1 MNSKESLLRGGKM
14 KKEMI
19 CLFVI
24 ILFVAVMIVPVKL
37 VASEEDHGGDIIYSV
52 PLKAVLFS
60 HKIHV
65 EDLEMDCDNCHDD
78 IFEMVPSEGEINKDR
93 VFFEGKY
100 CMKSLNE
107 GKYCGSCHD
116 GSTAFSA
123 DTQCARC
130 HIGVKGYNRLM
141 GKETGEAGH

>member
-1 MNSKESLLRGGKM
+1 M

-19 CLFVI
+19 FMFVI

-37 VASEEDHGGDIIYSV
+37 VASEEEHGGDIIYSV

-100 CMKSLNE
+100 C
-107 GKYCGSCHD
+107 GSCHD